1 MKHNIKLLTII
12 VSIFT
17 FINCHVHMNSNSAT
31 NSYVV
36 VNPEDGQFLNELFDS
51 VRGNFDFN
59 NKKILIQGL
68 SVRDSLDI
76 KSYKEC
82 IHDYL
87 KHRPHLSDRARGK
100 LIIYTAKEKIKHNG
114 FDAIINQ
121 WYVSGNQSYDKV
133 SFIDSIDGKFLNQL
147 FESERGEFD
156 FIDKKIKLFN
166 SANISDYIDNLM
178 SRHRA
183 SNAGWD
189 LQAKGRLFIFTQE
202 EKDSIGEID
211 AAIYS
216 WMKMDIPKHKVLKR
230 LQKEAKK

>member
-36 VNPEDGQFLNELFDS
+36 VNPEDVQFLNELFDS

-59 NKKILIQGL
+59 NKKILIRGL

-121 WYVSGNQSYDKV
+121 WYVSGNHSYDN
-133 SFIDSIDGKFLNQL
+133 G
-147 FESERGEFD
+147 
-156 FIDKKIKLFN
+156 KKIKLFN

-189 LQAKGRLFIFTQE
+189 LQAKGKLFIFTQE

-216 WMKMDIPKHKVLKR
+216 WMKKDIPKYKVLER